1 MGKIKN
7 AFGKLG
13 NVLKGFKTYWNKPP
27 KGRYL
32 SYKEAAAY
40 CVGGM
45 GVVGATVI
53 PTYVTLQAGVYIAA
67 ALNIAVDHIVIIG
80 IISNIVNILRAP
92 IYSMLVDNTN
102 TKYGKF
108 RPYLI
113 WMPIPIVV
121 CMFAIGWIPQ
131 MLTDH
136 YMVMLVVYTI
146 IFQLLQFFMG
156 LYSLAFTTL
165 LQVITPAQGEKEWL
179 MGIGATVY
187 SLGPSLVNMIIPFI
201 GNLLYT
207 YTLTTGDK
215 MLGIH
220 TLGPFKWVMP
230 IAMIL
235 CLALGYWTAFGTKE
249 RTATSKQYKQKVNFK
264 HGIVSTAKNKYF
276 WLFTSSSILCTF
288 KLAGT
293 TFVVWLCSYAIQK
306 SWAQSLF
313 VTIMGS
319 ACVPGMVLAPLF
331 IKKLGK
337 KNIIIFT
344 NILCVVLTIPLLFVS
359 MSYNAFTPYFIIII
373 SFIITLANS
382 LQLVAAP
389 AIQTQM
395 YDYQQF
401 QTGERQEGFIS
412 QCVASL
418 TMAIGIGLS
427 FVNPAIYKLHGF
439 NDDPTVLTNPDVLYG
454 IIATSAILAIV
465 SGILGTIPMFFW
477 DITEKK
483 HACIIETLKVRAL
496 AQDGIV
502 DAETATSLEE
512 RLMGGDVEALNE
524 YVRETGIGGE
534 DFLSVKDAPDDS
546 IKEADDATVEEV
558 TVDVQE
564 SVVDDGENNQ

>member
-1 MGKIKN
+1 MGKIKS
-7 AFGKLG
+7 AFSKIG
-13 NVLKGFKTYWNKPP
+13 NVCKGFVTYWNKPP

-45 GVVGATVI
+45 GAVGATVI
-53 PTYVTLQAGVYIAA
+53 PNYVTLQAGIYIAA
-67 ALNIAVDHIVIIG
+67 ALNIAVDHIIIIG
-80 IISNIVNILRAP
+80 IIGNIVNILRAP

-113 WMPIPIVV
+113 WMPIPIVI

-146 IFQLLQFFMG
+146 IFQLLQFFVG

-187 SLGPSLVNMIIPFI
+187 SLGPSLVNMVIPFI

-207 YTLTTGDK
+207 YTLASGDK
-215 MLGIH
+215 IMGIN
-220 TLGPFKWVMP
+220 TVGPFKWVTP
-230 IAMIL
+230 IAMII

-276 WLFTSSSILCTF
+276 WLYTSSSILGTF

-293 TFVVWLCSYAIQK
+293 SFVVWLCSYAIQQD
-306 SWAQSLF
+306 WAQSLF

-331 IKKLGK
+331 IKKFGK

-344 NILCVVLTIPLLFVS
+344 NI
-359 MSYNAFTPYFIIII
+359 
-373 SFIITLANS
+373 
-382 LQLVAAP
+382 
-389 AIQTQM
+389 
-395 YDYQQF
+395 
-401 QTGERQEGFIS
+401 
-412 QCVASL
+412 
-418 TMAIGIGLS
+418 
-427 FVNPAIYKLHGF
+427 
-439 NDDPTVLTNPDVLYG
+439 
-454 IIATSAILAIV
+454 
-465 SGILGTIPMFFW
+465 
-477 DITEKK
+477 
-483 HACIIETLKVRAL
+483 
-496 AQDGIV
+496 
-502 DAETATSLEE
+502 
-512 RLMGGDVEALNE
+512 
-524 YVRETGIGGE
+524 
-534 DFLSVKDAPDDS
+534 
-546 IKEADDATVEEV
+546 
-558 TVDVQE
+558 
-564 SVVDDGENNQ
+564 